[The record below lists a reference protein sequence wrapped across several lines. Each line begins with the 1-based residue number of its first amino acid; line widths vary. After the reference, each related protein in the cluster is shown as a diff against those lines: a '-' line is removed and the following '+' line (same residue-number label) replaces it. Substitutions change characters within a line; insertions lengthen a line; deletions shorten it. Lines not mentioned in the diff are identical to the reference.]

1 MNDWEENP
9 DAYMQDDRGSSYLKR
24 MEHLAKKLADRKV
37 RQVEAT
43 TTTQKL
49 KPRLTQEKQYERKK
63 SG

>member
-1 MNDWEENP
+1 MIGRKTLMRICKTTE
-9 DAYMQDDRGSSYLKR
+9 GSSYLKR

-49 KPRLTQEKQYERKK
+49 KPRLMQEKQYERKK